1 MPQMPQRPD
10 ARPTRRPV
18 PATSRPERRAAVRV
32 ISADDR
38 FFRHIVSSMRNGV
51 IAFRRDG
58 TLALMNDEAYR
69 IFGLTPSGANVG
81 RPFVDVLRDRQEI
94 HRVLAGAFELS
105 HLPNRAELRL
115 KELDRVIGYT
125 LSQVKDDLGRP
136 IGAVLFFKD
145 L

>member
-10 ARPTRRPV
+10 ERPARRPV
-18 PATSRPERRAAVRV
+18 PAPSRTDRRAAVRV

-69 IFGLTPSGANVG
+69 IFGLTPAAADVG

-94 HRVLAGAFELS
+94 LRVLSTAFELS

-115 KELDRVIGYT
+115 KELDRVIGY
-125 LSQVKDDLGRP
+125 
-136 IGAVLFFKD
+136 
-145 L
+145 